1 MRIAILS
8 DIHAN
13 LAALEAVIAHAE
25 TKGVEQFVSLG
36 DVVGYGPDPVEC
48 VDIVAARCD
57 WSLLGNHD
65 CAVLYEPTNFN
76 EVAKRAAYWT
86 RDAIMQRH
94 MVEAAALDARISA
107 GELAASDPSVPEE
120 RARIERDR
128 MRRLD
133 FINMMPVRKR
143 FDRYV
148 AVHGTLR
155 KYINEYLFPQDASAY
170 PRKMRDIFSLIPDG
184 CTLFVGHTHWPGV
197 FSRDM
202 DDFVFDSPSDL
213 QDGVW
218 IVPDAS
224 EVESP
229 EELKSIVNP
238 GSVGQPRDGDPR
250 ASYAILDMSG
260 PRHRIEF
267 QRVEYDVQKTCDR
280 ILANDQ
286 LDRWL
291 GERLLEGR

>member
-1 MRIAILS
+1 VRIAILS

-13 LAALEAVIAHAE
+13 LAALEAVMAHAE
-25 TKGVEQFVSLG
+25 ANKVERYISLG

-94 MVEAAALDARISA
+94 LVEAAALDAKISS
-107 GELAASDPSVPEE
+107 GLLAATDPMVSQE
-120 RARIERDR
+120 RVRIERDR

-155 KYINEYLFPQDASAY
+155 KYINEYLFPQDAAQY

-197 FSRDM
+197 FSRDY
-202 DDFVFDSPSDL
+202 DDFVFESPADL
-213 QDGVW
+213 ENVW
-218 IVPDAS
+218 MVPDAS
-224 EVESP
+224 EVEAP
-229 EELKSIVNP
+229 EELKAIVNP

-250 ASYAILDMSG
+250 ASYAILDTSG
-260 PRHRIEF
+260 PRHKIEF
-267 QRVEYDVQKTCDR
+267 HRVEYDAQKTCDR
-280 ILANDQ
+280 IFANEQ